1 MKDGW
6 NCVVFEEL
14 TGNDVYEIL
23 KLREAVFILE
33 QQCFYIDIDDV
44 DKTSHHVT
52 LFKND
57 TLLAYARIIPGSSP
71 DYVIIGRIIVN
82 ESVRRTGLG
91 KELVQI
97 AIEQAKIL
105 YTPSRIDISAQEYL
119 RRFYESF
126 GFIAHG
132 SIYDLDGIPHIDMTL
147 QLV

>member
-71 DYVIIGRIIVN
+71 I
-82 ESVRRTGLG
+82 
-91 KELVQI
+91 
-97 AIEQAKIL
+97 
-105 YTPSRIDISAQEYL
+105 
-119 RRFYESF
+119 
-126 GFIAHG
+126 
-132 SIYDLDGIPHIDMTL
+132 M
-147 QLV
+147 